1 MADNFIESWTYTAC
15 TDIVQKCDEW
25 SRIDRPNG
33 DYSGLIA
40 YESARSELLDIAR
53 VQVSYLFMNRLVS
66 ADNQVERIGVAV
78 GHLPNEYP
86 FAQSS
91 APTLVNDDVLFESS
105 DTGSND
111 EREPQSEIKQNLSS
125 QQLLAAIANKA
136 NFLALYTTL
145 TKRAM
150 IAYEA
155 CHKANSVIRLKADL
169 AALAL

>member
-1 MADNFIESWTYTAC
+1 
-15 TDIVQKCDEW
+15 V
-25 SRIDRPNG
+25 
-33 DYSGLIA
+33 
-40 YESARSELLDIAR
+40 
-53 VQVSYLFMNRLVS
+53 
-66 ADNQVERIGVAV
+66 QVERIGVAV

-91 APTLVNDDVLFESS
+91 APTLANDDVLFESS
-105 DTGSND
+105 ETGSTD
-111 EREPQSEIKQNLSS
+111 EPEQPTSDKQQLSS

-136 NFLALYTTL
+136 NFQALYTTL

-150 IAYEA
+150 AAYEA

>member
-1 MADNFIESWTYTAC
+1 M
-15 TDIVQKCDEW
+15 VQ
-25 SRIDRPNG
+25 DRPAER
-33 DYSGLIA
+33 GLFGSNRLRVGSLGA
-40 YESARSELLDIAR
+40 AGYCTGTGELS
-53 VQVSYLFMNRLVS
+53 VHNRLVP

-111 EREPQSEIKQNLSS
+111 EREPQSEVKQQLSS
-125 QQLLAAIANKA
+125 QQLLAAIANQA

-150 IAYEA
+150 VAYEA